1 MLHWGNFPSQFDNRF
16 QRAHLQGK
24 LANIITE
31 IADGSTISDAQLK
44 GIVSGEK
51 VTAEHK
57 HMAPF
62 DFNPFYTCWFGT
74 NHMPYSVEQLSS
86 FLTENLKTLV
96 ETSI

>member
-1 MLHWGNFPSQFDNRF
+1 M
-16 QRAHLQGK
+16 QGK

-31 IADGSTISDAQLK
+31 IAKGSTIPDAQLK

-57 HMAPF
+57 HMA
-62 DFNPFYTCWFGT
+62 PFYTCWFGT